1 MTDKKKKP
9 DIEPEE
15 QVEEVA
21 MEGEPEVD
29 QKSEVDALK
38 EEVEQYKTK
47 YLRAIA
53 DYQNFER
60 RMMEQQKELRNIIK
74 ADVIQM
80 FLPTLD
86 TLHKAE
92 MFIKDPGL
100 KMVMDQFN
108 QTFEQAGVKEMD
120 LVGKEFDPHMAEVI
134 DVVEGEEDNIITEV
148 LRKGYTLNGNVIQ
161 HAQVKVSKKKEN

>member
-21 MEGEPEVD
+21 MEGDPEVN

>member
-15 QVEEVA
+15 MVEEVST
-21 MEGEPEVD
+21 EVEPEVE
-29 QKSEVDALK
+29 QKSEVDTLK

-120 LVGKEFDPHMAEVI
+120 LVGKEFDPHTAEVI
-134 DVVEGEEDNIITEV
+134 DIVEGDVDNIITEV